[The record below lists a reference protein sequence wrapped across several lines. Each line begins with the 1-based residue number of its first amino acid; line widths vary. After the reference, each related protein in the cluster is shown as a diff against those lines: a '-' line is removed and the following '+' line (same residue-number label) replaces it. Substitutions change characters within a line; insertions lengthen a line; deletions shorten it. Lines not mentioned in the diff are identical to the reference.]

1 MLNLL
6 RYILSSV
13 FLFVYNSIQL
23 LIKSPRSY
31 FSEHTKPSGKEAREL
46 SLDLRKNYSSVLVLT
61 HNIHKG
67 RDLFYNYTLNELINT
82 YIKEC
87 PDILNL
93 QDIYD
98 YEQFKYIKKALGFKY
113 GYYADHKA
121 ILTDYN
127 IEESSVHYYKQK
139 GIYRDNSYLLVKLSI
154 GNKYLYVVNVHLSC
168 DITGY
173 KQERELR
180 EINEYLETNMIKYDL
195 VISGDFN
202 CSSLFPALEIM
213 NNYTQVNPKKTYPSV
228 YPMFSFT
235 RIFYTS
241 QHVSLKN
248 NRVLKNKK
256 SDSLALATDLC
267 FNNDKIQNNPVE

>member
-31 FSEHTKPSGKEAREL
+31 FREHTKPSGREAREL
-46 SLDLRKNYSSVLVLT
+46 CLDLRKESPSVLLLT

-98 YEQFKYIKKALGFKY
+98 YEQFKYIKKA
-113 GYYADHKA
+113 
-121 ILTDYN
+121 
-127 IEESSVHYYKQK
+127 
-139 GIYRDNSYLLVKLSI
+139 
-154 GNKYLYVVNVHLSC
+154 
-168 DITGY
+168 
-173 KQERELR
+173 
-180 EINEYLETNMIKYDL
+180 
-195 VISGDFN
+195 
-202 CSSLFPALEIM
+202 
-213 NNYTQVNPKKTYPSV
+213 
-228 YPMFSFT
+228 
-235 RIFYTS
+235 
-241 QHVSLKN
+241 
-248 NRVLKNKK
+248 
-256 SDSLALATDLC
+256 
-267 FNNDKIQNNPVE
+267 